1 MKSDLDRHMEA
12 AKIDAL
18 LVRGSAQHNPA
29 MQYFTGPI
37 HTTRGFLL
45 KVAGKDPVL
54 FHRDMERD
62 EAVRSGLET
71 ESFEARGLSEIF
83 EQTQGDENRTDAILL
98 EKIFQEYGVKGRV
111 SVYGRVEVG
120 PAYGTLEHLSEL
132 HPDIEIIGEDAVK
145 SVLMQTRRTKDT
157 DEIERIRR
165 MGEITIAVVN
175 DVRNF
180 LTSHAVR
187 DGFLVDSS
195 GEKLTVGTVKRKID
209 LWLALRGAENP
220 EQTIFAIGYDAAVP
234 HSAGTDTDPIPIGK
248 TIVFDI
254 FPCEVGGGYFHDFT
268 RSWCLGY
275 APDEVLSI
283 YQDVLE
289 LFEWSKNSI
298 VPDQFTR
305 EVQRGVCQQFEA
317 RGHTTICSDPNTQSG
332 YVHSLAHGLGLDI
345 HEPPIYRHYEHNSD
359 RVEVNSV
366 FTIEPGLYYPE
377 QEIGVRLEDTVWLR
391 PDGELETLVE
401 FPLDLVVPLPGV
413 TGT

>member
-37 HTTRGFLL
+37 HTTRGFLS

-98 EKIFQEYGVKGRV
+98 QKIFQEYGVKGRV

-165 MGEITIAVVN
+165 MGEITVAVVN

-195 GEKLTVGTVKRKID
+195 GEKLTVGTVKRKMRNVVK
-209 LWLALRGAENP
+209 LSNGYRKLR
-220 EQTIFAIGYDAAVP
+220 
-234 HSAGTDTDPIPIGK
+234 
-248 TIVFDI
+248 
-254 FPCEVGGGYFHDFT
+254 
-268 RSWCLGY
+268 
-275 APDEVLSI
+275 
-283 YQDVLE
+283 
-289 LFEWSKNSI
+289 
-298 VPDQFTR
+298 
-305 EVQRGVCQQFEA
+305 
-317 RGHTTICSDPNTQSG
+317 
-332 YVHSLAHGLGLDI
+332 
-345 HEPPIYRHYEHNSD
+345 
-359 RVEVNSV
+359 
-366 FTIEPGLYYPE
+366 
-377 QEIGVRLEDTVWLR
+377 
-391 PDGELETLVE
+391 
-401 FPLDLVVPLPGV
+401 
-413 TGT
+413 